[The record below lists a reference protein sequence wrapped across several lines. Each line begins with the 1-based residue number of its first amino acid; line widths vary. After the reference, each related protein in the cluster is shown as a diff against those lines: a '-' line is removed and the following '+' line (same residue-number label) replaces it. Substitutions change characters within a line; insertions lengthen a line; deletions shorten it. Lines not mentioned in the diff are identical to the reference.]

1 MGDLATGAKQ
11 VIASSADGA
20 STARGCLK
28 GAERYTMFSLTELA
42 ADDSNSAARVHDA
55 MSPVVDRVLE
65 EYRKAIISDDAAI
78 GVIVDKLSEADRR
91 AANQILGR

>member
-11 VIASSADGA
+11 VIASSSDGA

-28 GAERYTMFSLTELA
+28 GAEGYTMFSLTELA